1 MTKQVDF
8 FAPFPPNV
16 SSLWNPQGGGFDYAE
31 KAYRAWFETAG
42 RIQGDAMEFV
52 RHRLEKD
59 VAAVADLGKCKTVVE
74 AFNVQFAYAR
84 DAFADY
90 VGEGQKMTALLSD
103 VARDMSGTVPAE
115 ATAEP
120 KRTLR
125 KGGTHPTG
133 H

>member
-1 MTKQVDF
+1 MTNQVDF
-8 FAPFPPNV
+8 FGFRPTVP
-16 SSLWNPQGGGFDYAE
+16 LMWNLQGGGFDYAE

-42 RIQGDAMEFV
+42 RIQADAMEFM

-59 VAAVADLGKCKTVVE
+59 VAAVADLGKCKSAVE
-74 AFNVQFAYAR
+74 AFSLQFAYAR

-103 VARDMSGTVPAE
+103 VARDMSGTLSAE
-115 ATAEP
+115 PSAEP

-125 KGGTHPTG
+125 KGAHPASY
-133 H
+133 